1 MNADIQ
7 ADSVPKSRTRR
18 TILEWSE
25 TKAVVDVAAF
35 GGLRLP
41 GFGMTP
47 AFAADLGTG
56 DIGILNYA
64 YALEQLEAAFYSK
77 VIETPYAD
85 ITEAETALLTDI
97 RDHEIAHRD
106 FLKTA
111 LAADA
116 IPDLEVDFSAVDF
129 GDRTSVLTT
138 AQTFE
143 DIGVSAYNGAGQL
156 LTNPEYLLAAGRI
169 VSVEARHSAAIRNLV
184 SPDSVAFAGPDVVDK
199 NGLDVVRAPTEVLAL
214 ADPFIVTEVT
224 AMKL

>member
-18 TILEWSE
+18 TILKWSA
-25 TKAVVDVAAF
+25 TGAFVGVAAF

-47 AFAADLGTG
+47 AFAADLGAG

-169 VSVEARHSAAIRNLV
+169 VSIEARHSAAIRNLV
-184 SPDSVAFAGPDVVDK
+184 SPDSVAFAGPDVVDE
-199 NGLDVVRAPTEVLAL
+199 NGLDVVRTPAEVLAL

-224 AMKL
+224 AMNL

>member
-1 MNADIQ
+1 MDANIHVDY
-7 ADSVPKSRTRR
+7 VPKSKLRR
-18 TILEWSE
+18 TILKWSA
-25 TKAVVDVAAF
+25 TGALVGVAAF
-35 GGLRLP
+35 GSLRLP

-47 AFAADLGTG
+47 AFAADLGAG

-156 LTNPEYLLAAGRI
+156 LTNPEYLMAAGRI
-169 VSVEARHSAAIRNLV
+169 VSIEARHSAAIRNLV

-199 NGLDVVRAPTEVLAL
+199 NGLDVVRAPAEVLIL

-224 AMKL
+224 AMNL

>member
-1 MNADIQ
+1 MDTQNHAGI
-7 ADSVPKSRTRR
+7 VPKSRTRR
-18 TILEWSE
+18 TILKWSA
-25 TKAVVDVAAF
+25 TGALVGVAAF

-47 AFAADLGTG
+47 AFAADLGAG

-64 YALEQLEAAFYSK
+64 YSLEQLEAAFYSK
-77 VIETPYAD
+77 VIETTYAD

-169 VSVEARHSAAIRNLV
+169 VSIEARHSAAIRILV

-199 NGLDVVRAPTEVLAL
+199 NGLDVVRAPAEVLAL

-224 AMKL
+224 AMNL

>member
-1 MNADIQ
+1 MDACNQTGAMQ
-7 ADSVPKSRTRR
+7 RSRTRR
-18 TILEWSE
+18 TILKWSA
-25 TKAVVDVAAF
+25 TGTLVGVAAF

-47 AFAADLGTG
+47 AFAADLGAG

-129 GDRTSVLTT
+129 GARTSVLTT

-199 NGLDVVRAPTEVLAL
+199 NGLDVVRAPADVLAL

-224 AMKL
+224 AMNL

>member
-1 MNADIQ
+1 MNADIH

-18 TILEWSE
+18 TILKWSA
-25 TKAVVDVAAF
+25 TGALVGVAAF

-47 AFAADLGTG
+47 AFAADLGAG

-116 IPDLEVDFSAVDF
+116 IPDLEVNFSAVDF

-156 LTNPEYLLAAGRI
+156 LTNPEYLMAAGRI

-199 NGLDVVRAPTEVLAL
+199 NGLDVVRAPAEVLIL

-224 AMKL
+224 AMNL

>member
-18 TILEWSE
+18 TILKWSA
-25 TKAVVDVAAF
+25 TGAFVGIAAF

-47 AFAADLGTG
+47 AFAADLGAG

-199 NGLDVVRAPTEVLAL
+199 NGLDVVRAPAEVLAL

-224 AMKL
+224 AMNL

>member
-1 MNADIQ
+1 MNADIL

-18 TILEWSE
+18 TILKWSA
-25 TKAVVDVAAF
+25 TGALVGVAAL

-47 AFAADLGTG
+47 AFAADLGAG

-85 ITEAETALLTDI
+85 ITEVETALLTDI

-169 VSVEARHSAAIRNLV
+169 VSIEARHSAAIRNLV

-199 NGLDVVRAPTEVLAL
+199 NGLDVVRAPAEVLTL

-224 AMKL
+224 AMNL

>member
-1 MNADIQ
+1 MNADLH
-7 ADSVPKSRTRR
+7 ADSVPKSGTRR
-18 TILEWSE
+18 TILKWSA
-25 TKAVVDVAAF
+25 TGALVGVAAF

-41 GFGMTP
+41 GFGMTA
-47 AFAADLGTG
+47 AFAADLGAG

-116 IPDLEVDFSAVDF
+116 IADLEVDFSAVDF

-156 LTNPEYLLAAGRI
+156 LTKPEYLLAAGRI
-169 VSVEARHSAAIRNLV
+169 VSIEARHSAAIRNLV

-199 NGLDVVRAPTEVLAL
+199 NGLDVVRAPAEVLAL

-224 AMKL
+224 AMNL

>member
-1 MNADIQ
+1 MNEDIHSH
-7 ADSVPKSRTRR
+7 SVPKSRTRR
-18 TILEWSE
+18 TILKWSA
-25 TKAVVDVAAF
+25 TGALVGVAAL

-47 AFAADLGTG
+47 AFAADLGAG

-77 VIETPYAD
+77 VIETPYVD

-169 VSVEARHSAAIRNLV
+169 VSIEARHSAAIRNLV
-184 SPDSVAFAGPDVVDK
+184 SPHSVAFAGPDVVDK
-199 NGLDVVRAPTEVLAL
+199 NGLDVVRAPAEVLTL

-224 AMKL
+224 AMNL

>member
-1 MNADIQ
+1 MDANNHIE
-7 ADSVPKSRTRR
+7 SVPKSKLRR
-18 TILEWSE
+18 TILKWSA
-25 TKAVVDVAAF
+25 TGTLVGVTAF

-47 AFAADLGTG
+47 AFAADLGAG

-169 VSVEARHSAAIRNLV
+169 VSIEARHSAAIRNLV
-184 SPDSVAFAGPDVVDK
+184 SPDSVAFAGPDVVDE
-199 NGLDVVRAPTEVLAL
+199 NGLDVVRTPAEVLAL

-224 AMKL
+224 ATNL

>member
-1 MNADIQ
+1 M
-7 ADSVPKSRTRR
+7 
-18 TILEWSE
+18 
-25 TKAVVDVAAF
+25 
-35 GGLRLP
+35 
-41 GFGMTP
+41 
-47 AFAADLGTG
+47 
-56 DIGILNYA
+56 
-64 YALEQLEAAFYSK
+64 
-77 VIETPYAD
+77 
-85 ITEAETALLTDI
+85 TDI

-106 FLKTA
+106 FLKTT

-199 NGLDVVRAPTEVLAL
+199 NGLDVVRAPAEVLAL

-224 AMKL
+224 AMNL

>member
-18 TILEWSE
+18 TILKWSA
-25 TKAVVDVAAF
+25 TGAFVGIAAF

-199 NGLDVVRAPTEVLAL
+199 NGLDVVRAPAEVLIL

-224 AMKL
+224 AMNL

>member
-1 MNADIQ
+1 MNADIH

-18 TILEWSE
+18 TILKWSA
-25 TKAVVDVAAF
+25 TGALVGVAAF

-47 AFAADLGTG
+47 AFAADLGAG

-77 VIETPYAD
+77 VIKTPYAD

-169 VSVEARHSAAIRNLV
+169 VSIEARHSAAIRNLV
-184 SPDSVAFAGPDVVDK
+184 SPDSVAFAGPDVVDE
-199 NGLDVVRAPTEVLAL
+199 NGLDVVRAPAEVLAL
-214 ADPFIVTEVT
+214 ADPFIVTKVT
-224 AMKL
+224 AMNL

>member
-1 MNADIQ
+1 MDTNNHV
-7 ADSVPKSRTRR
+7 DSVPKARTRR
-18 TILEWSE
+18 TILKCSA
-25 TKAVVDVAAF
+25 TGALVGVAAF

-47 AFAADLGTG
+47 AFAADLGAG

-77 VIETPYAD
+77 VIETPYSD
-85 ITEAETALLTDI
+85 ISEAETALLTDI

-184 SPDSVAFAGPDVVDK
+184 SPDSVAFAGPDVVDE
-199 NGLDVVRAPTEVLAL
+199 NGLDVVRAPADVLAL

-224 AMKL
+224 AMNL